1 MASTETST
9 TSSAEQPTE
18 DPTGPADAPATEP
31 TPDSATTP
39 DATPATG
46 TAPGTA
52 PGSSANS
59 SAPTAELAAGAASG
73 PKGGSIATAT
83 AGPATATPA
92 GTESPRPGAGDL
104 AGLEAGLDALDST
117 VVSRQPWLR
126 SALSK
131 AFPPLVA
138 IVIVLGVWQLA
149 YHFQLKPHYL
159 LPSPLDVYRS
169 LQQKWLEGTLLS
181 FVWTSVSR
189 GALGFLASVVI
200 GSLLG
205 LIVAR
210 IKPVRA
216 AIGPI
221 LSGLQSLPSVAW
233 VPAAIIWFGLSDAT
247 IYAVVLLGA
256 VPSIANGLVSGVDQI
271 SPLFLRAGR
280 TIGATGLAGVRHV
293 LLPAA
298 LPGYLAGLKQ
308 GWAFSWRSLMAAELI
323 VNAPDLGT
331 GLGQL
336 LEQGRELQDMSWV
349 LAAILLILIVGI
361 GIELLIF
368 APIERR
374 VLRSRGLLVKN

>member
-1 MASTETST
+1 MASTETGAA
-9 TSSAEQPTE
+9 AE
-18 DPTGPADAPATEP
+18 
-31 TPDSATTP
+31 
-39 DATPATG
+39 
-46 TAPGTA
+46 
-52 PGSSANS
+52 
-59 SAPTAELAAGAASG
+59 AAGTTDEA
-73 PKGGSIATAT
+73 
-83 AGPATATPA
+83 PA
-92 GTESPRPGAGDL
+92 GTSPAPAGHPAPAGARPGARPDGAADL
-104 AGLEAGLDALDST
+104 AGLEAGLDALDTT
-117 VVSRQPWLR
+117 VADRRPWLR
-126 SALSK
+126 RLGAK
-131 AFPPLVA
+131 AVPPAVA
-138 IVIVLGVWQLA
+138 IVLVLGLWQLA
-149 YHFQLKPHYL
+149 YHFELKDHYL
-159 LPSPLDVYRS
+159 LPSPVDVARS
-169 LQQKWLEGTLLS
+169 LQDKWLEGTLLDY
-181 FVWTSVSR
+181 VWTSVSR

-200 GSLLG
+200 GTPLG

-210 IKPVRA
+210 VKPVRA

-271 SPLFLRAGR
+271 SPLYLRAGR
-280 TIGATGLAGVRHV
+280 TIGARGLTGVRHV

-323 VNAPDLGT
+323 VNAADLGT

-349 LAAILLILIVGI
+349 LSAILLILIVGI

-374 VLRSRGLLVKN
+374 VLRSRGLLVKS